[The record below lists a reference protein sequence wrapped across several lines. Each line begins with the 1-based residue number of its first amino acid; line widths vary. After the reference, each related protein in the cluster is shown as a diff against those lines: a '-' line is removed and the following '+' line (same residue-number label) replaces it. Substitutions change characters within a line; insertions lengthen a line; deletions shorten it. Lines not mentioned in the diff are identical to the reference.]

1 MHNEKMKPVL
11 LTFSEKNRDVYNL
24 INNRD
29 FREFKQHTD
38 YICNAIRFYESYKN
52 KIEKNN
58 VSIEDDILEKK
69 VLKILEKYSVKNSK
83 YENNGDENK
92 KEILKNIEEDIDGV
106 DIEED

>member
-1 MHNEKMKPVL
+1 MHNEKMKPIL

-24 INNRD
+24 INNRN
-29 FREFKQHTD
+29 FKEFKQHTD

-58 VSIEDDILEKK
+58 ISIEDDVLERK
-69 VLKILEKYSVKNSK
+69 VLKILEKYSIKDLND
-83 YENNGDENK
+83 ENNEYENK
-92 KEILKNIEEDIDGV
+92 KEILRSIEEDIDDV